1 MQAYNLL
8 AALFDYPSDEL
19 LDMLKLE
26 VESAGSAYALVARA
40 DAEGV
45 CSSEERERVASFIDW
60 MLGQDVTYLQSNY
73 VQTFDLTP
81 EHSLHLT
88 HHLFGDD
95 KNRGPALIDLTEYYK
110 TYGFSMRDE
119 RELPDYLPLVL
130 EFVSLLG
137 RDEAAVFLA
146 DVAKVMKVL
155 AGNLEEAGSTWAP
168 LVRVIENHGSLTRL
182 AA

>member
-1 MQAYNLL
+1 MKAYNLL
-8 AALFDYPSDEL
+8 AALFDYPSDDL
-19 LDMLKLE
+19 LAALRED
-26 VESAGSAYALVARA
+26 VAAAGDARALVAAA
-40 DAEGV
+40 DAEGI
-45 CSSEERERVASFIDW
+45 CSAEEQARIAAFIEW
-60 MLGQDVTYLQSNY
+60 MLGEDATLLQSNY

-95 KNRGPALIDLTEYYK
+95 KNRGPALIDLSEYFK
-110 TYGFSMRDE
+110 SYGFALKDE
-119 RELPDYLPLVL
+119 RELPDYLPLLL
-130 EFVSLLG
+130 EFVSQLG

-146 DVAKVMKVL
+146 DVAKVLKVL

-168 LVRVIENHGSLTRL
+168 LARVIENHGSLTRL